1 MKDIARTILEQ
12 LGGNRFIAMTGS
24 KDFVSDGNTLHM
36 TLRKNQSPA
45 NRLDITLTWDD
56 LYNMRFFQYTPGRLN
71 KKTLEWK
78 SEKITEVKTFEGV
91 TFDML
96 QDLFTEVTGMKTSL

>member
-1 MKDIARTILEQ
+1 MQQIAKIILEQ

-24 KDFVSDGNTLHM
+24 KDFVSDGNTLHL
-36 TLRKNQSPA
+36 TLRKNQSGA

-56 LYNMRFFQYTPGRLN
+56 LYDMRFFQYVPGRLN
-71 KKTLEWK
+71 QKTLEWK
-78 SEKITEVKTFEGV
+78 SEKITEVKKYDGV

-96 QDLFTEVTGMKTSL
+96 QDLFTEVTGMNTSL